1 MCSQMCLTWME
12 NRNFCHTLDEYKVYR
27 SSTEGKLFT
36 NIAICTTSSTSWA
49 SKKKNRQHRATSIL
63 YFNFRFSA
71 LSNPIYF
78 EHISVTHMEFHKF
91 EVPQNILHFYSVQNT
106 DKKFRKT
113 LISFIY
119 ILIRGTVGDVQ
130 QTLMRILFERYF
142 FSFLTLSAWSLKFS
156 HNFRRCPTNNKKC
169 QSTALIFL
177 SSVLFLSFPFHSFL
191 YI

>member
-1 MCSQMCLTWME
+1 MFSNVLDMDGKSKFLSHAWWVQSISEL
-12 NRNFCHTLDEYKVYR
+12 NRGKTIYQYSDLHYKQH
-27 SSTEGKLFT
+27 
-36 NIAICTTSSTSWA
+36 IM
-49 SKKKNRQHRATSIL
+49 SKQKKNRQHRATSIL